1 MKPGSPSGN
10 GQWGA
15 GRCRHE
21 AVEYLLQEA
30 YHGSHVTES
39 WESRLGEPALGGEQ
53 GDKLR
58 RNMMPRRKMLIWY
71 LINQADGQRSSQCKV

>member
-1 MKPGSPSGN
+1 MKPGSPSGD

-15 GRCRHE
+15 GRRRHE

-39 WESRLGEPALGGEQ
+39 WESRLGEPALGGE
-53 GDKLR
+53 
-58 RNMMPRRKMLIWY
+58 
-71 LINQADGQRSSQCKV
+71 